1 MKQIKLQNPRR
12 AALYVLGWLHCGLLA
27 GMVFAAFFDML
38 RGLADISLM
47 APEEAFLRGV
57 LFAVPTGLCWLAIKR
72 LRALWQFL
80 LAAVGLCALS
90 WLITGH
96 PGGAVLMLL
105 MCIIRVRSRL
115 AEEEEG
121 PVTSLFD
128 NPSYLGLLVFAAVFL
143 LSGGMADGFP
153 LAQRLSVLGAVLYL
167 LICLGH
173 DGLSRLDNYLLL
185 NKDMYGLPARRIQ
198 RIAGSALL
206 IGVLLV
212 GVLLLPMAIG
222 NTGFVPIKMPELNID
237 NDVPQQ
243 EIDVGKSSAAGPATM
258 DLSGLVD
265 QENSWQ
271 IPPIV
276 GQILV
281 VLVVAALTVA
291 VVYAVIQLFKDFRR
305 SYTDARDLVQYIGKD
320 ELKRAEET
328 VETLKRPRLWDRS
341 VTAAIRRRYRK
352 TLLRASTPPES
363 WMSPEEAERAAGIDA
378 PALHRVYEKARY
390 GPTECTQADL
400 RELR

>member
-1 MKQIKLQNPRR
+1 MKQIKINNPRR
-12 AALYVLGWLHCGLLA
+12 AALYVMGWLHWGLLA
-27 GMVFAAFFDML
+27 AIVFAAFFDML
-38 RGLADISLM
+38 RGLAGISLM
-47 APEEAFLRGV
+47 APEAAFLRGV

-105 MCIIRVRSRL
+105 MCIIRIRSRL

-128 NPSYLGLLVFAAVFL
+128 TPSYFGLLVFGTVFV

-167 LICLGH
+167 LICLSYS
-173 DGLSRLDNYLLL
+173 GLDRLDSYLLL

-198 RIAGSALL
+198 HIAGSALL
-206 IGVLLV
+206 IGVLLT
-212 GVLLLPMAIG
+212 GALLLPMAIG
-222 NTGFVPIKMPELNID
+222 NTGFVPIKMPELNIE
-237 NDVPQQ
+237 NDTPQQ
-243 EIDVGKSSAAGPATM
+243 EIDVGKSSAAGPAAM

-265 QENSWQ
+265 DENTWQ

-276 GQILV
+276 GQILFA
-281 VLVVAALTVA
+281 LVGLALITA
-291 VVYAVIQLFKDFRR
+291 IVYAVIQLFKDFRR
-305 SYTDARDLVQYIGKD
+305 SYTDSRDLVQYIGKD
-320 ELKRAEET
+320 ELQRAEET
-328 VETLKRPRLWDRS
+328 VETLKKPRIWDRS
-341 VTAAIRRRYRK
+341 VTATIRRKYRK
-352 TLLRASTPPES
+352 TLLKAGNPPEG
-363 WMSPEEAERAAGIDA
+363 WMSPEEAERAAGVDI

-390 GPTECTQADL
+390 GREECTQDDL